1 MSLNKVLLIG
11 NVGKDPEVRHLESGA
26 VTASFSLA
34 TTERYKD
41 RNGEYK
47 DQTEWHNIV
56 CWRSTAEFAEKYV
69 KKGSALYVEGKIRNR
84 QYQDRDGNTR
94 YIVEIYA
101 DDIRFVGRKSD
112 SQPSE
117 NYSGGYNNTGNYNT
131 GTQTGGYQSGN
142 YQSGGYSNSYP
153 SQGPINGAPTN
164 APQPKPQETTIN
176 IDSDDF
182 GDDLPF

>member
-34 TTERYKD
+34 TNERYKD
-41 RNGEYK
+41 RNGEYR

-56 CWRSTAEFAEKYV
+56 CWRNTAEFAEKYV
-69 KKGSALYVEGKIRNR
+69 RKGSSLYIEGKIRNR
-84 QYQDRDGNTR
+84 QYQDKEGNTR

-101 DDIRFVGRKSD
+101 DDIRFVGKRADNS
-112 SQPSE
+112 PAE
-117 NYSGGYNNTGNYNT
+117 
-131 GTQTGGYQSGN
+131 
-142 YQSGGYSNSYP
+142 YQSGGYSAP
-153 SQGPINGAPTN
+153 STPAQPAPIYTPASTP
-164 APQPKPQETTIN
+164 AQKPMETSFGTS
-176 IDSDDF
+176 SDDI